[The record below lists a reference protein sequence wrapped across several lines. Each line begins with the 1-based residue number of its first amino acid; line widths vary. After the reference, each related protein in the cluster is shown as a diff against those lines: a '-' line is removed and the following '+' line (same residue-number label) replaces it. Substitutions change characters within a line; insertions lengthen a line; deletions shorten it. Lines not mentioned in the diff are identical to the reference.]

1 MMGEPETRRGGWN
14 QRFGRPEKIQTDPGS
29 KGKVVGSG
37 GNKFA
42 AMRAMF
48 ERGAAEEGAKV
59 PAPVSRRARTKDAS
73 KKRPGSW
80 ILHDKESETTEKSSD
95 RTVSQKTATFSREK
109 TAESA
114 EKSSDRT
121 VSQKTSAFSREK
133 AGSSDTEDRVS
144 KLSSDRSVSHK
155 MAAFSREK
163 SSETTEKS
171 SDRTVS
177 QKSAFSREKTT
188 ETAVGSSRMK
198 LSSER
203 TVSQKTAISR
213 EKTQE
218 SATGSSRTKLSS
230 DRTVHQKAFSRE
242 KTPEKGSSRT
252 NGDINDEKHK
262 LSSDRTVTQN
272 TAAFS
277 REKTAKDRLGS
288 NFRERT
294 DRAPDPPER
303 DFSKVLR
310 KTTSSSAVK
319 EEVETSKKYRT
330 HTNAV
335 NGVSDEKKHSET
347 SSVSRS
353 KVLTEKFA
361 DEPAPD
367 VTQDGEKMAGNE
379 ETSETGNGR
388 SSSLTEEVIFVEEVV
403 TSEEE
408 SVPQTTQRSNR
419 VQPDVQVNRAL
430 RDVTDDVQVSRTSR
444 DVTDDLKVSRTSR
457 DVTDDVQV
465 SRTSRRRRLGRHDAP
480 DVNSYEL
487 HISENGTPE
496 GDLRSTTERTD
507 VTETSERDLTSTND
521 RTEIR
526 KTAERETPTPAP
538 RRHRGTS
545 RKDDVATSVRTD
557 VTNGVDVQE
566 SAQPKPPTRARTKM
580 DVNKNGLNGTSTST
594 QRQTDVNPEKD
605 ADAET
610 SAKTVD
616 TDGLGVNSENFIQ
629 TKPPTGRTKM
639 DGYVRKT
646 GLNVTSTST
655 QRQSDVISDTA
666 STDGIDVNSENLIQ
680 NKTETQRQRNGDVGV
695 TLDKSNENGAPKRHG
710 RRTVAESD
718 GTEKSA
724 TENGVTS
731 ARRQSKIADVDVKNA
746 DENEIATRQPSRIT
760 DVDVENG
767 ELTRR
772 QSKTTDVDVEKTD
785 ENTEPTR
792 LRSRVADADVGKT
805 DVKDALV
812 QPGSKVSG
820 TDVEKTDVNGVTS
833 TRRSSRITN
842 VDAEKPDVNDA
853 PTRRRSR
860 VADVDAEKTDENEVT
875 STRRRSRVADVADA
889 DANDAPTRRR
899 SRIAAEIEDVDAELA
914 RPRYRRRDRDA
925 TDADLDAPTSRRRS
939 RNGGDV
945 MTSARGRST
954 LLLPE
959 DGTLELNSAAYGK
972 VSTLQWGF
980 RAPGYADRLDR
991 RRPLEK
997 MNGDEMALRG
1007 ALLSGDVEKVKVMVS
1022 TWPHKVLDFRN
1033 VYGQSGIST
1042 IQNGHLTKEDQ
1053 SEEEVPV
1060 FPKRPIEYSNPAV
1073 SWSRD
1078 LTKAVV
1084 EGLTEKSNSEFQ
1096 AVCMQNV
1103 LPDKDMTNDFATA
1116 ALEADRQDCKMEGTL
1131 DVYLNVWL
1139 KWGYS
1144 NSEKLAKALAAG
1156 LGTAARMRLH
1166 ASSAVV
1172 HRAHRCYKFV
1182 GELINTLDPEVT
1194 TGFEVYENEADL
1206 EEKFKDIVKLKN
1218 LTSLTLAGCL
1228 PEGTSPEYLQTLVSS
1243 MPNLRRLDVRRNPL
1257 TGWFAELLGT
1267 ASPLQ
1272 YLNISQCGV
1281 SQIDLYFLANS
1292 HHIGQLEELDLSG
1305 TDLTGLMEDTTQL
1318 LLQASRN
1325 LKWLGMA
1332 ECNLG
1337 DHAATILDLLEKLRY
1352 LEEWDLNDNG
1362 FSEGD
1367 VCKIVEACAKAPG
1380 FRFLKVTPPDTVNS
1394 ADPKEG
1400 SKEVRRFDGL
1410 VKAALRR
1417 ACPDEDRKMRCLVTY
1432 KLPEYKDEPPT
1443 LI

>member
-1 MMGEPETRRGGWN
+1 MRDVTAGHGRAGPLVRLRRRAVGLQSKAKHSGRRTHFSSRRLKTTSYFLRRGISPGGDRCDFKTLRTEQDPNKRLKLSATWLTGTVFIDIIRTLGQPGMRNPRSDNHRSLITIIATCQGSLLQAIEATRSRTEVNVPGNCRAHKEACWSLRHVVCLRRLLEATPSACSLPQKPVGGYHLQPSQVQHSLAVAMMGEPETRRGGWN
-14 QRFGRPEKIQTDPGS
+14 HRFGRPEKIQTDPGS

-171 SDRTVS
+171 SDRTVN

-218 SATGSSRTKLSS
+218 SATGSSRAKLSS

-319 EEVETSKKYRT
+319 EEVETSKTYRT

-629 TKPPTGRTKM
+629 TKPPT
-639 DGYVRKT
+639 
-646 GLNVTSTST
+646 
-655 QRQSDVISDTA
+655 A

-842 VDAEKPDVNDA
+842 VDAEKPDVNMEPTRRRSKVADVADTDVNDA

-959 DGTLELNSAAYGK
+959 DGTLELNSAA
-972 VSTLQWGF
+972 
-980 RAPGYADRLDR
+980 LDR

-997 MNGDEMALRG
+997 MNGDEMALRY
-1007 ALLSGDVEKVKVMVS
+1007 AQVRPQVR
-1022 TWPHKVLDFRN
+1022 P
-1033 VYGQSGIST
+1033 GI
-1042 IQNGHLTKEDQ
+1042 
-1053 SEEEVPV
+1053 
-1060 FPKRPIEYSNPAV
+1060 
-1073 SWSRD
+1073 
-1078 LTKAVV
+1078 
-1084 EGLTEKSNSEFQ
+1084 
-1096 AVCMQNV
+1096 
-1103 LPDKDMTNDFATA
+1103 
-1116 ALEADRQDCKMEGTL
+1116 
-1131 DVYLNVWL
+1131 
-1139 KWGYS
+1139 
-1144 NSEKLAKALAAG
+1144 
-1156 LGTAARMRLH
+1156 
-1166 ASSAVV
+1166 
-1172 HRAHRCYKFV
+1172 
-1182 GELINTLDPEVT
+1182 
-1194 TGFEVYENEADL
+1194 
-1206 EEKFKDIVKLKN
+1206 
-1218 LTSLTLAGCL
+1218 
-1228 PEGTSPEYLQTLVSS
+1228 
-1243 MPNLRRLDVRRNPL
+1243 
-1257 TGWFAELLGT
+1257 
-1267 ASPLQ
+1267 
-1272 YLNISQCGV
+1272 
-1281 SQIDLYFLANS
+1281 
-1292 HHIGQLEELDLSG
+1292 
-1305 TDLTGLMEDTTQL
+1305 
-1318 LLQASRN
+1318 
-1325 LKWLGMA
+1325 
-1332 ECNLG
+1332 
-1337 DHAATILDLLEKLRY
+1337 
-1352 LEEWDLNDNG
+1352 
-1362 FSEGD
+1362 
-1367 VCKIVEACAKAPG
+1367 
-1380 FRFLKVTPPDTVNS
+1380 
-1394 ADPKEG
+1394 
-1400 SKEVRRFDGL
+1400 
-1410 VKAALRR
+1410 
-1417 ACPDEDRKMRCLVTY
+1417 
-1432 KLPEYKDEPPT
+1432 
-1443 LI
+1443 